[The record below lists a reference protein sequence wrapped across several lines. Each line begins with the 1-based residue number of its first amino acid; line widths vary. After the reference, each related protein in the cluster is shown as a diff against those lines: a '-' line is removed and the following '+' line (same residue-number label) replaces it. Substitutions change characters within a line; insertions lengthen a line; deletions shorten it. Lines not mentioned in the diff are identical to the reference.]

1 MSTFRRPA
9 SWTGV
14 ALGVAAGF
22 LVGVLFVVALGIGQ
36 AADPPPARTVTIMAR
51 TPAPSGDE
59 TVITRTEVPDVVG
72 ERLDVAHDRLERA
85 GFMVKE
91 EGGGIFG
98 TIVDSNWEVKKQD
111 PIAGISLE
119 RGSTVKIELDRR

>member
-1 MSTFRRPA
+1 MSPFRRPA
-9 SWTGV
+9 SWTAV

-36 AADPPPARTVTIMAR
+36 AADPPRARTVTVMAR
-51 TPAPSGDE
+51 APAPSGDE
-59 TVITRTEVPDVVG
+59 TVITKTAVPDVVG

-91 EGGGIFG
+91 EDGGLFG
-98 TIVDSNWEVKKQD
+98 TIVDSNWEVVEQD
-111 PIAGISLE
+111 PEAGISLE
-119 RGSTVKIELDRR
+119 RGSTVHIKLDRR